1 MATLSK
7 DSPFKG
13 KKSAFKKDRI
23 YLMLKESIQMNTRE
37 IQDKLNDSTKWGVT
51 MTELSNLLARTPQFE
66 KIGTVETWSSRDYGG
81 AMFGDRMRV
90 CVWGI
95 KYES

>member
-23 YLMLKESIQMNTRE
+23 YLMLKDSIQMNTIQ
-37 IQDKLNDSTKWGVT
+37 IQDELNNSTKFGVT

-66 KIGTVETWSSRDYGG
+66 KIGTEETWSSRAYGG
-81 AMFGDRMRV
+81 ANYGYRMRV